1 MASAMV
7 ASGNSCVLEV
17 AIYRFRVAK
26 LSQCEASLP
35 SLDKREALA
44 TLANYHNEPD

>member
-1 MASAMV
+1 MASGMV

-26 LSQCEASLP
+26 LSQ
-35 SLDKREALA
+35 REALA

>member
-1 MASAMV
+1 MASGMV
-7 ASGNSCVLEV
+7 ASCVLEV

-26 LSQCEASLP
+26 LSQCEASLL
-35 SLDKREALA
+35 SLDKREALD